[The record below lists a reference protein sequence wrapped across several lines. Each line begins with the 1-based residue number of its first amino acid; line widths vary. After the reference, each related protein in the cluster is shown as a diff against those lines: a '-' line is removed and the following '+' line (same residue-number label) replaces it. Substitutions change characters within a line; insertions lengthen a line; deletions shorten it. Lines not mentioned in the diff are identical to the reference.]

1 MQAPVSCDVFFSFD
15 WFITFFQFFV
25 WALVAIFL
33 FSNQYH
39 IARSMLTSLLSI
51 ASVLVMLTANTWY
64 RAFDAGGN
72 AGGLLS
78 SIFNSRAKVMFSG
91 ALIGAIANPTL
102 IILLGVETEKKSDS
116 GTSKGEQASGAAES
130 NV

>member
-1 MQAPVSCDVFFSFD
+1 
-15 WFITFFQFFV
+15 
-25 WALVAIFL
+25 
-33 FSNQYH
+33 
-39 IARSMLTSLLSI
+39 
-51 ASVLVMLTANTWY
+51 MLTASTWY

-72 AGGLLS
+72 AGAGLLS

-91 ALIGAIANPTL
+91 ALIGAIANLSL